1 MKLEFTYEEF
11 NMFIYC
17 YLPPC
22 LTDTQIKNYIKK
34 GIPSHSCEYQE
45 NLFMVIRQCTLE
57 ATKIEPDEIDITD
70 EEYDSIFQIIKQMV
84 HDKPRVIAYLMPT
97 YREDLIRCFDGEHRC
112 YVETMTAGWKPRFP
126 FKN

>member
-34 GIPSHSCEYQE
+34 GIPSKSNEFQE
-45 NLFMVIRQCTLE
+45 NLFTIIRQCTLE
-57 ATKIEPDEIDITD
+57 ATKIEQDDIEITD
-70 EEYDSIFQIIKQMV
+70 EEYNCIFRIIQQMI
-84 HDKPRVIAYLMPT
+84 HDKPRVIAFLMPT
-97 YREDLIRCFDGEHRC
+97 YREDLIRLGGTGGSP
-112 YVETMTAGWKPRFP
+112 YQ
-126 FKN
+126 N

>member
-34 GIPSHSCEYQE
+34 GVPSKSNEFQE
-45 NLFMVIRQCTLE
+45 NLFTIIRQCTLE
-57 ATKIEPDEIDITD
+57 ATKIEQDDIEITD
-70 EEYDSIFQIIKQMV
+70 EEYNCIFRVIQQMI
-84 HDKPRVIAYLMPT
+84 HDKPRVIAFLMPT
-97 YREDLIRCFDGEHRC
+97 YCEDLIRCFEGEHRR
-112 YVETMTAGWKPRFP
+112 YVEMKTHSFSHIFR
-126 FKN
+126 